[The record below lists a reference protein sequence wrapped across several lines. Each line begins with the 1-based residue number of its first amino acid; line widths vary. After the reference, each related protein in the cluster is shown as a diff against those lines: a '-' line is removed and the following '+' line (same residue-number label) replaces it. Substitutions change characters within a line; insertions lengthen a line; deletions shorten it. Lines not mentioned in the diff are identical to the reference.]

1 MQRILILVE
10 GQTEEAFIK
19 HVLAPHF
26 FTRNTYLIPT
36 IITTKRVKR
45 GADFK
50 GGVPSYERVKKEIQ
64 RLLHDS
70 QAVFVTTMIDYYQLP
85 HSFPGRKEPE
95 GKTPYEKVEYVEKA
109 ISEDIQHHKFYP
121 FLLLHEFESL
131 LFSDTRMISQALIM
145 PETEHALQQI
155 NAEFN
160 SPEEINDH
168 PKTAPSK
175 RLKHIF
181 PHYSKVYYGRLIAER
196 IGLETIRNECRHFD
210 HWVTKLESIT

>member
-26 FTRNTYLIPT
+26 FARNTYLIPT

-50 GGVPSYERVKKEIQ
+50 GGVPPYGRVKREIQ
-64 RLLHDS
+64 QLLHDS
-70 QAVFVTTMIDYYQLP
+70 QALFVTTMLDYYQLP
-85 HSFPGRKEPE
+85 SNFPGRKEPE
-95 GKTPYEKVEYVEKA
+95 GKTPFEKVEYVENA
-109 ISEDIQHHKFYP
+109 ISDDIKHPKFYP
-121 FLLLHEFESL
+121 YLLLHEFESL
-131 LFSDTRMISQALIM
+131 LFSAPKMISQAFIM
-145 PETEHALQQI
+145 PETERTLQQI
-155 NAEFN
+155 KAEFN

-168 PKTAPSK
+168 PKTAPSR
-175 RLKHIF
+175 RLNMIF

-196 IGLETIRNECRHFD
+196 IGLETIRSECHHFN
-210 HWVTKLESIT
+210 HWITRLESIS